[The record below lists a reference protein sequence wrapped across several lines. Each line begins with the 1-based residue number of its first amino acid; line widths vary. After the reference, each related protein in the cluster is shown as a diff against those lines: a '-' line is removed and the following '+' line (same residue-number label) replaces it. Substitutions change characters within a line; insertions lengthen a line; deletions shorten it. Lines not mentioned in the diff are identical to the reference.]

1 MILNKPAASLR
12 GQQASNNNIMAALN
26 DRATLAKAEAKS
38 TRPNGIDPRIA
49 FVFSLAKKRQ
59 KQRVSGI

>member
-1 MILNKPAASLR
+1 MVLNKPVASLR
-12 GQQASNNNIMAALN
+12 GQQASNIVALKN
-26 DRATLAKAEAKS
+26 DARGAQSEAKS
-38 TRPNGIDPRIA
+38 IRPSGIDSRVA